1 MQKNKKLFKEIEA
14 NQWFK
19 RNIDA
24 IENKDNNQVISLLIN
39 WLKPF
44 KNEINKILEVGCGTG
59 HGLNQ
64 IATNLKADGFGLEP
78 STDAVKYA
86 NNRFGSLN
94 VQVGFGDAIPFKEE
108 FDLVHLGFFL
118 YLTDRKYYLKC
129 ISEADRMLKFGG
141 FLSIIDFE
149 TPYPYSNLYSHNENI
164 LSHKHKNSDVFVASG
179 LYTIVNKYQY
189 SHENFFFDKKIDARV
204 SLTLLFKE
212 TDIFRKI
219 KKND

>member
-86 NNRFGSLN
+86 
-94 VQVGFGDAIPFKEE
+94 E
-108 FDLVHLGFFL
+108 
-118 YLTDRKYYLKC
+118 
-129 ISEADRMLKFGG
+129 
-141 FLSIIDFE
+141 
-149 TPYPYSNLYSHNENI
+149 I
-164 LSHKHKNSDVFVASG
+164 LIRHK
-179 LYTIVNKYQY
+179 
-189 SHENFFFDKKIDARV
+189 
-204 SLTLLFKE
+204 
-212 TDIFRKI
+212 
-219 KKND
+219 